1 MDAETIARLIDAS
14 FDVKEFAYSPY
25 SKFRVGAALLCEDGT
40 IISGCNVENSV
51 YPLGHCAEKSAIGT
65 AVSRGYKKFKA
76 VVVSSDM
83 KSTFIVPC
91 GSCRQ
96 VLAEFGLDW
105 LVYMTKPDRSYEVKK
120 VRDLL
125 PDAFE
130 KTCLD
135 HNDCQG

>member
-1 MDAETIARLIDAS
+1 MDEETVNRLIDAS

-40 IISGCNVENSV
+40 IISGCNVENASG
-51 YPLGHCAEKSAIGT
+51 PLGNCAEKTAIGT
-65 AVSRGYKKFKA
+65 AVSRGHKKFKA

-83 KSTFIVPC
+83 KTRFIVPC

-96 VLAEFGLDW
+96 VLSEFGLDW
-105 LVYMTKPDRSYEVKK
+105 LVYMTKPDRSYVVKT
-120 VRDLL
+120 VRELL

-130 KTCLD
+130 KSCLD
-135 HNDCQG
+135 SCRD